1 MFTNPLTRLLVGV
14 AIAIPI
20 VYLLFIVMSQLILVK
35 EVNLEKGEQRVLTA
49 ITPQQQDSE
58 VRTRQRSKP
67 KRIDSAKKPPP
78 PPKVSATKSNINLP
92 TPQIEGA
99 APTELN
105 LGRMQSLAID
115 PVAISDRDA
124 QPIRPRC
131 QPIRSVLLSGVSKV
145 RVRCASMWIPAVSP
159 ITFRRPAR
167 TTSSSVKLKGPSAG
181 LSSRLRSFAARR
193 LNAGTWFTRWN
204 SNSSKPLASL
214 SNF

>member
-20 VYLLFIVMSQLILVK
+20 VYVLFIMMNQLISVK
-35 EVNLEKGEQRVLTA
+35 EVNLEKSEQRVLTA
-49 ITPQQQDSE
+49 ITPQKQDSE

-67 KRIDSAKKPPP
+67 KRLDSAQKPPP

-92 TPQIEGA
+92 TPKIEGA

-124 QPIRPRC
+124 QPIRPPVPTYPQRAAERGIEGTC
-131 QPIRSVLLSGVSKV
+131 EVRFDVDTRGKPYNIEASCSDSVFV
-145 RVRCASMWIPAVSP
+145 REAERAVGRVEFAPKIVRGKAAE
-159 ITFRRPAR
+159 RRNVVYPLEF
-167 TTSSSVKLKGPSAG
+167 KLQ
-181 LSSRLRSFAARR
+181 
-193 LNAGTWFTRWN
+193 
-204 SNSSKPLASL
+204 
-214 SNF
+214 

>member
-1 MFTNPLTRLLVGV
+1 MFANPLTRLLVGV

-20 VYLLFIVMSQLILVK
+20 VYLLFIIMNQLITVR
-35 EVNLEKGEQRVLTA
+35 EVNLDKAEQRVLTA
-49 ITPQQQDSE
+49 ITPQKQDSE

-92 TPQIEGA
+92 TPKIEGA

-124 QPIRPRC
+124 QPIRPPTPSYPQRAAERGIEGSC
-131 QPIRSVLLSGVSKV
+131 DVRFDVDTRGRPYNITATCTDSIFKREAERAVSKV
-145 RVRCASMWIPAVSP
+145 EFAPKIVRGKAAERKNVVYPLE
-159 ITFRRPAR
+159 F
-167 TTSSSVKLKGPSAG
+167 KLQ
-181 LSSRLRSFAARR
+181 
-193 LNAGTWFTRWN
+193 
-204 SNSSKPLASL
+204 
-214 SNF
+214 